1 MARAKSKNRANGG
14 ANFGFDATLWAA
26 ADKLRGHME
35 VGHGCHPELTETAA
49 GRLSSDGK
57 SLELANSQ
65 RPRGH
70 GRQMKIAIRVDPK
83 ALEHA
88 R

>member
-35 VGHGCHPELTETAA
+35 VGHGSHPELVEGSLDTGLPANA
-49 GRLSSDGK
+49 VRSD
-57 SLELANSQ
+57 SMLISRQSRADTRRTT
-65 RPRGH
+65 RP
-70 GRQMKIAIRVDPK
+70 
-83 ALEHA
+83 
-88 R
+88 